1 MGLRSWFTN
10 VERPGEWDLLRK
22 AISTNPIANRG
33 SYIID
38 IGDDTP
44 GLPKG
49 IWVAWSGDGNSSLTE
64 YMPDMFID
72 RTLYL
77 DAVLDQFP
85 AFHYGNGPEDYGKYL
100 KSGEVEPLLA
110 ERSHDTCAT

>member
-1 MGLRSWFTN
+1 MGLRSWFTK
-10 VERPGEWDLLRK
+10 VERPGEWVLLKK
-22 AISTNPIANRG
+22 AICINPIANRV

-38 IGDDTP
+38 IGEDTP
-44 GLPKG
+44 GLLKG
-49 IWVAWSGDGNSSLTE
+49 IWVAWSGDGNSSLID

-77 DAVLDQFP
+77 DAVLGQFP
-85 AFHYGNGPEDYGKYL
+85 AFHYGNGPKDYGKYL
-100 KSGEVEPLLA
+100 KSREVESLLA